1 MKQMVTIM
9 MLFVALGLVICV
21 VSASADYTG
30 LNVTQED
37 REAKEFGTLQTFGL
51 ITGVVIIETTVMLGA
66 YIIKMKRRLEIEE
79 PAGLVEFED
88 ATTEIELPAV
98 SAS

>member
-30 LNVTQED
+30 LNVTQD
-37 REAKEFGTLQTFGL
+37 NKDVKEFGTLQTFGL
-51 ITGVVIIETTVMLGA
+51 ILGVVIIETTVMLGA
-66 YIIKMKRRLEIEE
+66 YLIRIKTRAIES
-79 PAGLVEFED
+79 PAAG
-88 ATTEIELPAV
+88 
-98 SAS
+98 